1 MLYCQSNKK
10 RSKGNKMVI
19 HESGENYLEAILNIR
34 ERTGKCRSVDIAKE
48 LGFSKPSVS
57 TMIRDLREHGFIEI
71 DKFNDISLTESG
83 MQIATSI
90 SERHEIIAKVLT
102 MLGVPNDIALTDAC
116 KIEHDLSSVSFEKI
130 KEYYN
135 KHKN

>member
-1 MLYCQSNKK
+1 
-10 RSKGNKMVI
+10 MVI